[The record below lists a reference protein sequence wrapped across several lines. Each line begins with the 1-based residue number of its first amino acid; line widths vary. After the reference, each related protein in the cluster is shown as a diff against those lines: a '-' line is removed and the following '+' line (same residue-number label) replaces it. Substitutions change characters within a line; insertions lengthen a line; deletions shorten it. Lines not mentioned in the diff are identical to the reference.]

1 MNKNHDSVDQTPRV
15 SSLEAAKKAPV
26 SVKPDDNLRKAV
38 TLMLRHDFSQLPV
51 MQSRRSVSGVI
62 SWKSIGEQSHV
73 HNRECRL
80 VRDCMDENFKVL
92 KLDDLLWKG
101 ITELAEHDFVLVENQ
116 SREICGLITTSDI
129 AGQYYSLA
137 EPFLLLG
144 EIENNIR
151 QLISRA
157 GFSLSVLTAV
167 RDPRDARREIRGV
180 SDLSFGEYLRIL
192 QDPDN
197 FKSLGFGLSRTTF
210 INDLTIIKNIRNEVM
225 HFRPGGLDGEKLH
238 SLRGVAKM
246 FRRLNLW
253 SKPELKISAEKSN
266 PINTAPR
273 INTQSTPTNKKLR
286 IGEIIAS
293 GRVNPGDRLNVIGK
307 AESDAEVVDSKRVRL
322 KNGQIMTWNEY
333 GEKFTGHVAVNVYR
347 HVVVNGV
354 PLESLR
360 FPND

>member
-1 MNKNHDSVDQTPRV
+1 
-15 SSLEAAKKAPV
+15 
-26 SVKPDDNLRKAV
+26 
-38 TLMLRHDFSQLPV
+38 
-51 MQSRRSVSGVI
+51 
-62 SWKSIGEQSHV
+62 
-73 HNRECRL
+73 
-80 VRDCMDENFKVL
+80 
-92 KLDDLLWKG
+92 
-101 ITELAEHDFVLVENQ
+101 
-116 SREICGLITTSDI
+116 
-129 AGQYYSLA
+129 
-137 EPFLLLG
+137 
-144 EIENNIR
+144 
-151 QLISRA
+151 
-157 GFSLSVLTAV
+157 
-167 RDPRDARREIRGV
+167 
-180 SDLSFGEYLRIL
+180 
-192 QDPDN
+192 
-197 FKSLGFGLSRTTF
+197 
-210 INDLTIIKNIRNEVM
+210 M

-266 PINTAPR
+266 PIKTAPR